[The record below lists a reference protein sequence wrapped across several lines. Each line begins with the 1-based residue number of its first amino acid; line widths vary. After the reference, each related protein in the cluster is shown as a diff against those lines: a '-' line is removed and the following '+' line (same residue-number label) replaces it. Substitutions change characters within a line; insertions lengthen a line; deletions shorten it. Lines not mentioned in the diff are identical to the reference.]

1 MLLNNWCLKFG
12 GSVWCWYVES
22 EQYYLYFFVL
32 EQVDFNWEN
41 LVVCVELKKVCE
53 FWVDCGV
60 DGLCLDVVNL
70 IFKDLCFFEDLDGDG
85 CCFYIDGL

>member
-1 MLLNNWCLKFG
+1 M
-12 GSVWCWYVES
+12 
-22 EQYYLYFFVL
+22 
-32 EQVDFNWEN
+32 DFNWEN

-53 FWVDCGV
+53 FWVDRGV

-85 CCFYIDGL
+85 CRFYIDGL